1 MTIKANIPN
10 PIPINF
16 LLDFLFT
23 SGFASM
29 YSTGFSS
36 MPTSFTILPVL
47 PLCLSRYSLSY
58 LSKPLSFLSTPDGSG
73 CVVCVSGFV
82 IRKPQ
87 LLQKLF
93 SPEL

>member
-10 PIPINF
+10 PIPTNF

-29 YSTGFSS
+29 YSTSFSS
-36 MPTSFTILPVL
+36 MPASFTILPVL

-58 LSKPLSFLSTPDGSG
+58 LSKALSFLPTPDGSG